1 MHQEGDVIDIQ
12 GPAEGKLPPAGAGR
26 LIDPAEAG
34 ISKLL
39 TAGMTFVFPAALWKQ
54 KSSCTRQELFDV
66 PESDYLLLGGRGQAL
81 ALLDG
86 LDDLLELGRNGRF
99 VGHKFHPVW
108 VDLRPVLFPFFF
120 QPFRKH
126 PVFALFVG

>member
-1 MHQEGDVIDIQ
+1 MLLTSRALRRGSFF
-12 GPAEGKLPPAGAGR
+12 PPELVR
-26 LIDPAEAG
+26 LIDPAKAG
-34 ISKLL
+34 VSKLL
-39 TAGMTFVFPAALWKQ
+39 TAGMTFVLSAALWKQ

-126 PVFALFVG
+126 PVFALIVG